1 MSSVSADLPAAG
13 STDLHPVVAPAWEA
27 AWSHA
32 LTELELDVA
41 QAEALLRAD
50 HEATAAVR
58 THPWAPPTG
67 LGPLPASLAQRAQA
81 LLDRQLDVARRT
93 AEAALLSRRHL
104 VAVDAMRERPPAVPV
119 YLDTEG

>member
-1 MSSVSADLPAAG
+1 MSSVSAEPSAAHPA
-13 STDLHPVVAPAWEA
+13 DLHAVVAPAWEA

-50 HEATAAVR
+50 HEEAVR
-58 THPWAPPTG
+58 LHAQPWVPPHG
-67 LGPLPASLAQRAQA
+67 LGPLPVSLAERAQA

-93 AEAALLSRRHL
+93 AQAALLSRRHL
-104 VAVDAMRERPPAVPV
+104 VAVDAMRERPPALPV

>member
-1 MSSVSADLPAAG
+1 MSADPSIGSAG
-13 STDLHPVVAPAWEA
+13 LHPVLAPAWEA

-50 HEATAAVR
+50 HVGPVSAQ
-58 THPWAPPTG
+58 PWVPPTG
-67 LGPLPASLAQRAQA
+67 LGPLPAPLVERAQA
-81 LLDRQLDVARRT
+81 LLDRQVEVARRT

-104 VAVDAMRERPPAVPV
+104 VAVDAMRERPPALPV
-119 YLDTEG
+119 YLDTQG